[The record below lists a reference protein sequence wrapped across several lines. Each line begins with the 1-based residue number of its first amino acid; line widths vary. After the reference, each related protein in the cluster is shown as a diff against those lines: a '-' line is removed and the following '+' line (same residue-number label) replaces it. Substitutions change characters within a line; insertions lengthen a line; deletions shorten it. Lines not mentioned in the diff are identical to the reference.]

1 MSDYDKFKMTEEDMQ
16 MGIDD
21 FFTQLLI
28 ESRRQKSDVRTL
40 SDLSSSNPKISF
52 ITGQPGSGKT
62 TLGKHIKDRMNNTG
76 ECAIEIGADKIATYH
91 KYYNELLKLL
101 PDECYRISR
110 QFVRS
115 AEKIIMSEL
124 MKSKI
129 NVIQEISLSKG
140 EGDYK
145 RIQDFQDKGYN
156 VELNVMAVNK
166 YESFLSC
173 IERDIK
179 LLELGYDPRPV
190 ARINHDRMYES
201 FLQEVQEIEKRKLA
215 SRINVFVRGNTLSR
229 SELVYTTGDSRYA
242 SAQEAIISERD
253 KNRRDILRNP
263 TEYLARIEEAR
274 KKIRLMIP
282 EERLRK
288 DYMQHLTQLE
298 LEFFN
303 ELSLERS
310 IGE

>member
-16 MGIDD
+16 IGIDD

-40 SDLSSSNPKISF
+40 TDLSSNNPRISLV
-52 ITGQPGSGKT
+52 TGQPGSGKT

-76 ECAIEIGADKIATYH
+76 ECVIEIGADKIATYH

-110 QFVRS
+110 QFVRP

-145 RIQDFQDKGYN
+145 RIQDFQDKGYD
-156 VELNVMAVNK
+156 VEINVMAVNK

-215 SRINVFVRGNTLSR
+215 SRVNVFVRGNTLSR

-253 KNRRDILRNP
+253 KNRRDILKNH
-263 TEYLARIEEAR
+263 TEYIARSEETR
-274 KKIRLMIP
+274 KKRGLMIS
-282 EERLRK
+282 EERVRN

-298 LEFFN
+298 LEFLN

>member
-1 MSDYDKFKMTEEDMQ
+1 MNDYDKFKMTEEDVKI
-16 MGIDD
+16 GIDD
-21 FFTQLLI
+21 FFTQVLI
-28 ESRRQKSDVRTL
+28 ESRRQKRNARTL
-40 SDLSSSNPKISF
+40 SDLSSNNPRISF
-52 ITGQPGSGKT
+52 VTGQPGAGKT
-62 TLGKHIKDRMNNTG
+62 TLGKQIKDKINDTE

-91 KYYNELLKLL
+91 KYYNEILKLL

-110 QFVRS
+110 QFVRP

-124 MKSKI
+124 MKFRI
-129 NVIQEISLSKG
+129 NIIQEISLSKG
-140 EGDYK
+140 EEDYK
-145 RIQDFQDKGYN
+145 RIQNFRDKRYD
-156 VELNVMAVNK
+156 VEINVMAIHK

-201 FLQEVQEIEKRKLA
+201 FLQEIQEIEKRGLA
-215 SRINVFVRGNTLSR
+215 NRINVFTRGKTLSR
-229 SELVYTTGDSRYA
+229 NELVDTTDAIRYA

-253 KNRRDILRNP
+253 KNRREILRNP
-263 TEYLARIEEAR
+263 TEYLARIENAR
-274 KKIRLMIP
+274 KKIGLMIS

-298 LEFFN
+298 LEFLN

>member
-1 MSDYDKFKMTEEDMQ
+1 MNDYDKFKMTEEDMQ
-16 MGIDD
+16 IGIED
-21 FFTQLLI
+21 FFTQVLI
-28 ESRRQKSDVRTL
+28 ESRRQKRDARTL
-40 SDLSSSNPKISF
+40 SDLSSNNPRISLV
-52 ITGQPGSGKT
+52 TGQPGAGKT
-62 TLGKHIKDRMNNTG
+62 TLAKQIKDKINDTE
-76 ECAIEIGADKIATYH
+76 ECAIEIGSDKIATYH

-110 QFVRS
+110 QFVRP

-124 MKSKI
+124 MKFRI
-129 NVIQEISLSKG
+129 NIIQEISLSKG
-140 EGDYK
+140 EEDYK
-145 RIQDFQDKGYN
+145 RIQNFKDKGYD
-156 VELNVMAVNK
+156 VEINVMAIHK

-190 ARINHDRMYES
+190 ARINHDRMYEA
-201 FLQEVQEIEKRKLA
+201 FLQEIQEIEKRGLA
-215 SRINVFVRGNTLSR
+215 SRINVFTRGKTLSKN
-229 SELVYTTGDSRYA
+229 ELVYTTDAPRYA

-253 KNRRDILRNP
+253 KNRRNILRNP
-263 TEYLARIEEAR
+263 TEYLARIENAR
-274 KKIRLMIP
+274 KKIGLMIT

-298 LEFFN
+298 LEFLN

-310 IGE
+310 IRE

>member
-16 MGIDD
+16 IGIDD

-40 SDLSSSNPKISF
+40 TDLSSNNPRISLV
-52 ITGQPGSGKT
+52 TGQPGSGKT

-76 ECAIEIGADKIATYH
+76 ECVIEIGADKIATYH

-110 QFVRS
+110 QFVRP

-145 RIQDFQDKGYN
+145 RIQDFQDKGYD
-156 VELNVMAVNK
+156 VEINVMAVNK

-215 SRINVFVRGNTLSR
+215 SRVNVFVRGNTLSR

-274 KKIRLMIP
+274 KKIGLMIP

-298 LEFFN
+298 LEFLN

>member
-16 MGIDD
+16 IGIDD

-28 ESRRQKSDVRTL
+28 ESRRQKSNVRTL
-40 SDLSSSNPKISF
+40 TDLSSNNPRISLV
-52 ITGQPGSGKT
+52 TGQPGSGKT
-62 TLGKHIKDRMNNTG
+62 TLGKHIKDKMNNTG
-76 ECAIEIGADKIATYH
+76 ECVIEIGADKIATYH

-110 QFVRS
+110 QFVRP

-145 RIQDFQDKGYN
+145 RIQDFQDKGYD
-156 VELNVMAVNK
+156 VEINVMAVNK

-215 SRINVFVRGNTLSR
+215 SRVNVFVRGNTLSR

-274 KKIRLMIP
+274 KKIGLMIP

-298 LEFFN
+298 LEFLN

>member
-1 MSDYDKFKMTEEDMQ
+1 MSDYDKFKMTGEEMQ
-16 MGIDD
+16 TGIDD
-21 FFTQLLI
+21 FFTQVLI
-28 ESRRQKSDVRTL
+28 ESRRQKRNVRTL
-40 SDLSSSNPKISF
+40 SDLSSNNPRLF
-52 ITGQPGSGKT
+52 LVTGQPGAGKT
-62 TLGKHIKDRMNNTG
+62 TLAKHIKDKFNNTG
-76 ECAIEIGADKIATYH
+76 ECTIEIGSDKIATYH

-110 QFVRS
+110 QFVRP
-115 AEKIIMSEL
+115 AEKIIVSEL
-124 MKSKI
+124 IKSKI
-129 NVIQEISLSKG
+129 NIVQEISLSKG
-140 EGDYK
+140 EEDYK
-145 RIQDFQDKGYN
+145 RIQNFRAKGYD
-156 VELNVMAVNK
+156 VEINVMAVHK

-190 ARINHDRMYES
+190 ARMNHDRMYES
-201 FLQEVQEIEKRKLA
+201 FLQEIQEIEKRGLA
-215 SRINVFVRGNTLSR
+215 SRINVFTRGETLSR
-229 SELVYTTGDSRYA
+229 SKLVYTKDTTRYA

-253 KNRRDILRNP
+253 KNRREALRNP
-263 TEYLARIEEAR
+263 TEYLDRIENAR
-274 KKIRLMIP
+274 KKIGLMIP

-298 LEFFN
+298 IEFLN

>member
-1 MSDYDKFKMTEEDMQ
+1 MSDYDKFKMTEEDMKI
-16 MGIDD
+16 GIDD

-28 ESRRQKSDVRTL
+28 ESRRQKRDVRTL
-40 SDLSSSNPKISF
+40 SDLSSKNPRISF
-52 ITGQPGSGKT
+52 VTGQPGAGKT
-62 TLGKHIKDRMNNTG
+62 TLAKHIKDEINKTE
-76 ECAIEIGADKIATYH
+76 ECAIEIGSDKIATYH

-110 QFVRS
+110 QFVRP

-129 NVIQEISLSKG
+129 NIIQEISLSKG
-140 EGDYK
+140 EEDYK
-145 RIQDFQDKGYN
+145 RIQEFRNQGYDVEIN
-156 VELNVMAVNK
+156 VVAIHK

-190 ARINHDRMYES
+190 ARMNHDRMYES
-201 FLQEVQEIEKRKLA
+201 FLQEIQEIEKRGLA
-215 SRINVFVRGNTLSR
+215 NRINVFTRGKTLNR
-229 SELVYTTGDSRYA
+229 SELVHTTNDSKYA
-242 SAQEAIISERD
+242 TAQEAIISQRD
-253 KNRRDILRNP
+253 KNRREILRNP
-263 TEYLARIEEAR
+263 TEYLTRIESS
-274 KKIRLMIP
+274 KKAIGLMIP

-288 DYMQHLTQLE
+288 DYIQHLTGLE
-298 LEFFN
+298 LEFLN

-310 IGE
+310 IEE

>member
-242 SAQEAIISERD
+242 SAREAIISERD

>member
-91 KYYNELLKLL
+91 KYYNQLLKLL

-110 QFVRS
+110 QFVRP
-115 AEKIIMSEL
+115 AEKIIMGEL

-129 NVIQEISLSKG
+129 NIIQEISLSKG

-145 RIQDFQDKGYN
+145 RIQDFQDKGYD

-201 FLQEVQEIEKRKLA
+201 FLQEIQEIEKRKLA
-215 SRINVFVRGNTLSR
+215 SSINVFVRGNTLSR
-229 SELVYTTGDSRYA
+229 SELVYTTGDPRYV
-242 SAQEAIISERD
+242 SALEAIISERD
-253 KNRRDILRNP
+253 KNRRDVLRNS

-298 LEFFN
+298 LEFLN
-303 ELSLERS
+303 ELSLEKS

>member
-16 MGIDD
+16 IGIDD

-28 ESRRQKSDVRTL
+28 ESRRQKSDVRTF
-40 SDLSSSNPKISF
+40 SDLSSNNPRISF
-52 ITGQPGSGKT
+52 VTGQPGAGKT
-62 TLGKHIKDRMNNTG
+62 TLTKHIKDKINNTG

-91 KYYNELLKLL
+91 KYYNELLRLL

-110 QFVRS
+110 QFVRP

-129 NVIQEISLSKG
+129 NIIQEISLSKG
-140 EGDYK
+140 EEDYK
-145 RIQDFQDKGYN
+145 RIQSFRDKGYD
-156 VELNVMAVNK
+156 VEINVMAVHK

-201 FLQEVQEIEKRKLA
+201 FLQEVQEIKKRGLA
-215 SRINVFVRGNTLSR
+215 RKINVFTRGKTLSR
-229 SELVYTTGDSRYA
+229 SELVYTTDDPRYA

-253 KNRRDILRNP
+253 KNRREILRNP
-263 TEYLARIEEAR
+263 TEYLDRIENAR
-274 KKIRLMIP
+274 KKIGLMIS
-282 EERLRK
+282 EERFRN

-298 LEFFN
+298 LEFLN
-303 ELSLERS
+303 ELSLEKS